1 MAKNFIIEQIVS
13 SQEDILSPLQF
24 NLIKKLES
32 DGPLTRRQLVR
43 QLKTPRTTI
52 YDNLVKLQQRKIV
65 EKFSRNNGKRGRP
78 RIFWKIKSK

>member
-43 QLKTPRTTI
+43 QFFNIFTFRESPIFL
-52 YDNLVKLQQRKIV
+52 LEKI
-65 EKFSRNNGKRGRP
+65 
-78 RIFWKIKSK
+78 I